1 MKLRASIVIPA
12 RDEAARLERVLRAC
26 RAAARRVATETE
38 ILVADHGS
46 KDGTAALARALGARV
61 VDASAAKTI
70 AGVRNRGAA
79 AATGD
84 ILAFL
89 DADCVPSEGW
99 LEAGVAI
106 FQEND
111 RAGAAGLAPALP
123 PGEPWLARASALF
136 ASPRPPATRE
146 ETRWLPSANLLVRR
160 SAFEA
165 VGGFDEDLVTCEDY
179 DLTVRLRARG
189 LALLRDPALATVHLR
204 EPASARSLFRK
215 ERWRGLSSF
224 AGAWRHGLVAGEL
237 PSLVLPPWHAVA
249 AVSLGLAALAGAPR
263 LALAALAAL
272 ALPSLALAA
281 RAAFKAR
288 RPGAFPGL
296 VAFAFIYSAAR
307 TAALVPPGKVP
318 SA

>member
-12 RDEAARLERVLRAC
+12 RDEADRLERVLRAC
-26 RAAARRVATETE
+26 RTAARRVPTETE
-38 ILVADHGS
+38 IIVADHGS
-46 KDGTAALARALGARV
+46 KDTTPAIARFLGARV
-61 VDASAAKTI
+61 VDATPARTI

-79 AATGD
+79 VATGD
-84 ILAFL
+84 VLAFL
-89 DADCVPSEGW
+89 DADCVPSEEW
-99 LEAGVAI
+99 LAAGLAI
-106 FQEND
+106 FDEQG
-111 RAGAAGLAPALP
+111 RAGAAGLAPAIA
-123 PGEPWLARASALF
+123 PGEPWLSRASALF
-136 ASPRPPATRE
+136 AAPRPPAGRE
-146 ETRWLPSANLLVRR
+146 EARWLPSANLLVRR
-160 SAFEA
+160 AAFEA

-189 LALLRDPALATVHLR
+189 FTLLRDPGLATVHLR
-204 EPASARSLFRK
+204 EPSSARALFRK

-224 AGAWRHGLVAGEL
+224 EGAWRHGLVAGEL
-237 PSLVLPPWHAVA
+237 PSLVLPPWHAA
-249 AVSLGLAALAGAPR
+249 AGAALALAAVAGDLE

-307 TAALVPPGKVP
+307 TAALVPPGKVR